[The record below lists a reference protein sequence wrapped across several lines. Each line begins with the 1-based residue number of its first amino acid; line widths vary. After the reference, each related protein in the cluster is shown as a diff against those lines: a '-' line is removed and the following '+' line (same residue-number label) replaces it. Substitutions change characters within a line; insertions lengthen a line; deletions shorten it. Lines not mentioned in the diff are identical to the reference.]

1 MFDIGA
7 CVTRLDIQMSENEL
21 STLVAFA
28 QHSRNRKGL
37 QGFIACRGEMEGQI
51 GILVFSFRDAASAA
65 AFQMRRQIE
74 TKPLRLEILD
84 KMPNEVREF
93 HE

>member
-1 MFDIGA
+1 MSFD
-7 CVTRLDIQMSENEL
+7 MSEDEL
-21 STLVAFA
+21 RTLVAFA
-28 QHSRNRKGL
+28 QQSRTRRCAP
-37 QGFIACRGEMEGQI
+37 GFIACRGKMEGQTGVI
-51 GILVFSFRDAASAA
+51 VYSFRDAASAA

-84 KMPNEVREF
+84 KIPNEVLEY